1 MSSNG
6 TKIAAPVRVGKA
18 RSRRSGV
25 KRENIWRKWKKRGK
39 REGGGFVVVRKEFD
53 VSRRRGILRA
63 KVHSEAWSK
72 LLGCFGSAIATPRVL
87 VEA

>member
-1 MSSNG
+1 
-6 TKIAAPVRVGKA
+6 
-18 RSRRSGV
+18 
-25 KRENIWRKWKKRGK
+25 
-39 REGGGFVVVRKEFD
+39 VVRKEFD